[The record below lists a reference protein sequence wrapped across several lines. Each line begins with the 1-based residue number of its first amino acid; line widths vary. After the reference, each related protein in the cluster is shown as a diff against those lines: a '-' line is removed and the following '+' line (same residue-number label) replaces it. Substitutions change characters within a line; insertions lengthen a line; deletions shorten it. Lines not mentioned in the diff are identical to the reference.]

1 MLAYFR
7 MFLVMLALGTEEHY
21 WQITR
26 EQRESH
32 AHPGRKY
39 PDVNEPPTLDRCG
52 LFKTEFE

>member
-1 MLAYFR
+1 MLVYFR

-21 WQITR
+21 RQITR

-39 PDVNEPPTLDRCG
+39 PDVNEPPTLVRCG
-52 LFKTEFE
+52 LF